1 MRIGTMS
8 QAIAAYGAA
17 ARRPAVPAAPAP
29 PAGTSGAAPASFG
42 AALREELAGTVADLR
57 RGEAATVAGATGKS
71 SIQEVVEAVSQA
83 ELGLQK
89 LAAVRDRAISAYQ
102 EILRMPI

>member
-1 MRIGTMS
+1 MRVGSMS
-8 QAIAAYGAA
+8 QAIAAYASAA
-17 ARRPAVPAAPAP
+17 ARRPDPPAAS
-29 PAGTSGAAPASFG
+29 AGGAADFG
-42 AALREELAGTVADLR
+42 TVLRREIAGTVEGIR
-57 RGEAATVAGATGKS
+57 RGEAASVAGVTGGA

-89 LAAVRDRAISAYQ
+89 LAAVRDRAIAAYQ

>member
-1 MRIGTMS
+1 MRIGSTA
-8 QAIAAYGAA
+8 QAIAAYNAA
-17 ARRPAVPAAPAP
+17 ARRPEP
-29 PAGTSGAAPASFG
+29 PQVAQGAAPSFG
-42 AALREELAGTVADLR
+42 SVLRQELAGTVAELR
-57 RGEAATVAGATGKS
+57 RGEAASVAGVTGRS